1 MTFIPHSASAPL
13 KAQMNVT
20 GMDELAAMVRIF
32 MLALFMLCGQ
42 GISAQDAMPETP
54 PELKDFRLDPQNA
67 KPAEPPQTKTLVIE
81 VPDVPVAEPTPKPST
96 PKAQSPQK
104 PKPAI
109 PIPNPQSSQS
119 APLPAPATDVPQAG
133 STDPLPTTVETRPA
147 PDPELATSTEEGGFD
162 PAKLNWWLIA
172 AGLGLAA
179 IVLLGLGAWTRRR
192 KHQAGGAYEED
203 APPFAPE
210 VLADTD
216 TTGAHVIVQ
225 EPAEASKPMPLLASA
240 TVPTIIP
247 EITPVITKAAP
258 ANAKRPQLDI
268 SFVPKKAV
276 VSIANLTISG
286 EIRIINQ
293 GKAAAKSMRLRSIII
308 SASEIQDDVIAAFHN
323 DKEPL
328 FSEELGEAGA
338 GERIGM
344 EIELSIPLTELRSYP
359 LGDRRLFVPIV
370 LANIDYD
377 WGKSGHD
384 VAKLAALIGREA
396 TPPTPKMGALR
407 LDLGPR
413 SFTPLGQ
420 RPVFG

>member
-1 MTFIPHSASAPL
+1 MIFIPHSASAPL
-13 KAQMNVT
+13 KVQMNVT
-20 GMDELAAMVRIF
+20 GMDGLAAMVRIF
-32 MLALFMLCGQ
+32 ILALFMLCTQ
-42 GISAQDAMPETP
+42 GASAQDAMPETP

-67 KPAEPPQTKTLVIE
+67 KPTQPPQTKTPVIE

-96 PKAQSPQK
+96 PKAQTP
-104 PKPAI
+104 PKPR
-109 PIPNPQSSQS
+109 PEVEVRSPQSSQS
-119 APLPAPATDVPQAG
+119 TPLPAPVTDVPQAEP
-133 STDPLPTTVETRPA
+133 TAPLPTAGETRPS

-172 AGLGLAA
+172 AGLGLGAV
-179 IVLLGLGAWTRRR
+179 VLLGLGAWTRRR

-210 VLADTD
+210 VVADTD
-216 TTGAHVIVQ
+216 SEDAHVIVQ
-225 EPAEASKPMPLLASA
+225 EPEDAPAPMPLPVSA
-240 TVPTIIP
+240 AVPAFAP
-247 EITPVITKAAP
+247 EITPVIAKAAP

-308 SASEIQDDVIAAFHN
+308 SASEFQEDVIAAFHD
-323 DKEPL
+323 DKEPH
-328 FSEELGEAGA
+328 FAEELGEASA

-344 EIELSIPLTELRSYP
+344 EVELSIPLSELRSYP

-370 LANIDYD
+370 LAHIDYS

>member
-1 MTFIPHSASAPL
+1 MIFIPHSASAPL
-13 KAQMNVT
+13 KAQMNVA
-20 GMDELAAMVRIF
+20 GMDGLAAKLRVL
-32 MLALFMLCGQ
+32 MLALFILCASGAL
-42 GISAQDAMPETP
+42 AQDAMPQTP

-67 KPAEPPQTKTLVIE
+67 KPAEPPQTTTPVIE
-81 VPDVPVAEPTPKPST
+81 VPDVRVAEPTLQPSA

-119 APLPAPATDVPQAG
+119 APLPAPVTDVPQAEP
-133 STDPLPTTVETRPA
+133 TAPLPTAAETGPT
-147 PDPELATSTEEGGFD
+147 PDPELATPTEDGGFD

-172 AGLGLAA
+172 AGLGMAALA
-179 IVLLGLGAWTRRR
+179 LLGLAAWTRRP
-192 KHQAGGAYEED
+192 KHQAGSAYEED
-203 APPFAPE
+203 AHPLAPE
-210 VLADTD
+210 VVADTD
-216 TTGAHVIVQ
+216 SEDAHVIVQ
-225 EPAEASKPMPLLASA
+225 EPEDTPAPMPLPVSPA
-240 TVPTIIP
+240 VPAFAP
-247 EITPVITKAAP
+247 EIAPVIAKAAP
-258 ANAKRPQLDI
+258 ANAKRPELDI

-344 EIELSIPLTELRSYP
+344 EIELSIPLAELRSYP

-377 WGKSGHD
+377 WGKNGHD

>member
-1 MTFIPHSASAPL
+1 MIFIPHSASTPL

-20 GMDELAAMVRIF
+20 GTDGLVS
-32 MLALFMLCGQ
+32 MLRMLMLTLFILYAPSA
-42 GISAQDAMPETP
+42 SAQDAMPQTP

-67 KPAEPPQTKTLVIE
+67 KPAEPPQTKTPVIE
-81 VPDVPVAEPTPKPST
+81 VPDVLPVEPTPKPST
-96 PKAQSPQK
+96 PKVQIPPK
-104 PKPAI
+104 PKQEAGTKP
-109 PIPNPQSSQS
+109 PQSSQS
-119 APLPAPATDVPQAG
+119 APLPSSAIEVPQTEPTA
-133 STDPLPTTVETRPA
+133 PLPAAIPA
-147 PDPELATSTEEGGFD
+147 PTSQEVAPKIDGGFD

-172 AGLGLAA
+172 AGLALAA
-179 IVLLGLGAWTRRR
+179 AVLLGLGAWTRRG
-192 KHQAGGAYEED
+192 KHEVFGAYEDD
-203 APPFAPE
+203 APQFAQE
-210 VLADTD
+210 VLANTD
-216 TTGAHVIVQ
+216 IEDAHVIVQ
-225 EPAEASKPMPLLASA
+225 EPEDTLAPMPLPVSA
-240 TVPTIIP
+240 AVTAFAP
-247 EITPVITKAAP
+247 EIAPVIAKTTP
-258 ANAKRPQLDI
+258 AKAKRPELDI

-276 VSIANLTISG
+276 VSVANLTISG

-308 SASEIQDDVIAAFHN
+308 SASEIQDDVIAAFHD
-323 DKEPL
+323 DKNAL

-370 LANIDYD
+370 LANIDYS

-384 VAKLAALIGREA
+384 EAKLAALIGREA